1 LERATRSLK
10 TAPLPFP
17 LPQASTLASA
27 GADRA
32 RSLNRRTLDVLA
44 ARLVFYWT
52 LAAERAG
59 AGPAGGS
66 LLRPALLAAHRAACL
81 RHDEAGQEVLL
92 NALLRSYLGAGLV
105 GSADALRAKAQ
116 RPDPPRSTAQA
127 ARTAFY
133 SGRLAAARLQYSD
146 ARDALLAA
154 SRKAPTAAVGF
165 RATCA
170 QWLTVVRLLLGEV
183 PPLRELA
190 ADARAGPG
198 ADAALGPYLALAR
211 AVRSGDLGAF
221 GAVTAAHASAFTAH
235 GTAPLVG
242 RLRHAVIRAG
252 LSRLAAA
259 YARLPLAVVAARLG
273 LASAEDAAAVAA
285 KAIADG
291 ALDAT
296 LDRDGG
302 WMACSAT
309 GGGGAG
315 GGEEG
320 GVGGGGA
327 GAGTDAGPRAA
338 FHARTAFCL
347 DIHNEAVRALRFEP
361 NAHKP
366 RQRETDE
373 QARERA
379 RAEEEMARTIAEGG
393 GDEDE
398 EDDMGDEFM

>member
-1 LERATRSLK
+1 M
-10 TAPLPFP
+10 
-17 LPQASTLASA
+17 
-27 GADRA
+27 GA
-32 RSLNRRTLDVLA
+32 
-44 ARLVFYWT
+44 
-52 LAAERAG
+52 
-59 AGPAGGS
+59 
-66 LLRPALLAAHRAACL
+66 
-81 RHDEAGQEVLL
+81 
-92 NALLRSYLGAGLV
+92 
-105 GSADALRAKAQ
+105 ADALAAKAQ
-116 RPDPPRSTAQA
+116 RPSPPRSTAQA

-133 SGRLAAARLQYSD
+133 TGRLAAARLEYSD

-154 SRKAPTAAVGF
+154 ARKAPTAAVGF
-165 RATCA
+165 RAVVS

-198 ADAALGPYLALAR
+198 ADAALAPYLALAR
-211 AVRSGDLGAF
+211 AVRSGDLASF
-221 GAVTAAHASAFTAH
+221 GAVTAAHAAAFVAD
-235 GTAPLVG
+235 GTAPLVA

-252 LSRLAAA
+252 LARLAAA
-259 YARLPLAVVAARLG
+259 YARIQLVDVASRLG

-309 GGGGAG
+309 GA
-315 GGEEG
+315 
-320 GVGGGGA
+320 A
-327 GAGTDAGPRAA
+327 GAGTGIGEEAGGGGGGDAAPRAA

-347 DIHNEAVRALRFEP
+347 DIHNEAIRALRFEP

-379 RAEEEMARTIAEGG
+379 RVEEEMARVIAEGG
-393 GDEDE
+393 GEEE
-398 EDDMGDEFM
+398 EDDSMDDFM

>member
-1 LERATRSLK
+1 MRATLSRPS
-10 TAPLPFP
+10 
-17 LPQASTLASA
+17 LPQAATLASA
-27 GADRA
+27 GADHARA
-32 RSLNRRTLDVLA
+32 LNRRTLDVLA
-44 ARLVFYWT
+44 ARLVSYWT

-59 AGPAGGS
+59 AGPAGGA
-66 LLRPALLAAHRAACL
+66 LLRPALLGAHRAACL
-81 RHDEAGQEVLL
+81 RHDEAGQEALL
-92 NALLRSYLGAGLV
+92 NCLLRSYLGAGLV
-105 GSADALRAKAQ
+105 GAADALRAKAQ

-133 SGRLAAARLQYSD
+133 TGRLAAARLEYSD

-165 RATCA
+165 RAAVA

-198 ADAALGPYLALAR
+198 ADAALAPYLALAR
-211 AVRSGDLGAF
+211 AVRSGDLAAF
-221 GAVTAAHASAFTAH
+221 GAVTAAHAAAFTAH
-235 GTAPLVG
+235 GTAPLIS

-259 YARLPLAVVAARLG
+259 YARIPLADVAARLG
-273 LASAEDAAAVAA
+273 LASADDAAAVAA

-302 WMACSAT
+302 WMACSAGASGLGDEA

-315 GGEEG
+315 
-320 GVGGGGA
+320 
-327 GAGTDAGPRAA
+327 DAGPRSA

-379 RAEEEMARTIAEGG
+379 RAEEEMARAIAEGG
-393 GDEDE
+393 GEEGEEGE
-398 EDDMGDEFM
+398 EDDFM

>member
-1 LERATRSLK
+1 LALCPPFHPLTSL
-10 TAPLPFP
+10 PPSLPP
-17 LPQASTLASA
+17 YSLTHQAASLASA
-27 GADRA
+27 GVDKARA
-32 RSLNRRTLDVLA
+32 LNRRTLDVVA
-44 ARLVFYWT
+44 ARLAFYWA

-59 AGPAGGS
+59 AGAAGGAT
-66 LLRPALLAAHRAACL
+66 LRPALLAAHRAACL

-92 NALLRSYLGAGLV
+92 NLLLRSYLGEGLV
-105 GSADALRAKAQ
+105 AAADALRAKAQ
-116 RPDPPRSTAQA
+116 RPDPPRSGAQA
-127 ARTAFY
+127 ARTLFY
-133 SGRLAAARLQYSD
+133 TGRLAAARLQYSD

-154 SRKAPTAAVGF
+154 SRKAPTGAVGF
-165 RATCA
+165 RAAVA

-198 ADAALGPYLALAR
+198 AAAALGPYLDLAR

-221 GAVTAAHASAFTAH
+221 GEVTARHGPAYAAD

-242 RLRHAVIRAG
+242 RMRHAVIRAG
-252 LSRLAAA
+252 LARLASA
-259 YARLPLAVVAARLG
+259 YARIPLSDVATRLG
-273 LASAEDAAAVAA
+273 LASADDAAAVAA

-302 WMACSAT
+302 WMASCAGEGEGGGEA
-309 GGGGAG
+309 GGGGG
-315 GGEEG
+315 
-320 GVGGGGA
+320 
-327 GAGTDAGPRAA
+327 DAAPRAA

-379 RAEEEMARTIAEGG
+379 RAEEEMARAIAEGG
-393 GDEDE
+393 DDTDGEDGGM
-398 EDDMGDEFM
+398 DDFM